1 MTAQVGLQH
10 YLIVGAILFVLGIF
24 AVITRRNAVWILMG
38 VELILNSA
46 ALNFAAYS
54 RWIVHQSD
62 PAMGRAVAETG
73 MIGSLLIII
82 LAAAEAA
89 IALAILIGIY
99 RNFRTIETEDLQ
111 ELRQ

>member
-1 MTAQVGLQH
+1 MSGHVSLTS
-10 YLIVGAILFVLGIF
+10 YLLVGALLFLSGLY
-24 AVITRRNAVWILMG
+24 AVMTRRNAVWILMG

-46 ALNFAAYS
+46 SLNFAAFS
-54 RWIVHQSD
+54 RYAAGHAVH
-62 PAMGRAVAETG
+62 PAAESG

-89 IALAILIGIY
+89 VALAILIGIY

-111 ELRQ
+111 ELHG